1 MGSILPIIEA
11 NRIDNLLI
19 WMLSSAALCLLVYF
33 ILLPISYRL
42 HISHTKSGEM
52 FEIMERAKS
61 RMGIDFEVDLRITE
75 QEGYAFTSYR
85 NLFYALIIMSST
97 AQSAMLQDSELGE
110 TIIANELI
118 TLKNTRP
125 WRVVYGLVALCIC
138 GSSPLIVDQSFIE
151 LSEVYGYTAGFF
163 IGMFPYTLMWIGI
176 ALIDSAKAHSH
187 ISHAMTD
194 KEYHVS
200 GFRDLPCDRLPG
212 GNCVECL

>member
-97 AQSAMLQDSELGE
+97 A
-110 TIIANELI
+110 
-118 TLKNTRP
+118 
-125 WRVVYGLVALCIC
+125 
-138 GSSPLIVDQSFIE
+138 
-151 LSEVYGYTAGFF
+151 
-163 IGMFPYTLMWIGI
+163 
-176 ALIDSAKAHSH
+176 
-187 ISHAMTD
+187 
-194 KEYHVS
+194 
-200 GFRDLPCDRLPG
+200 
-212 GNCVECL
+212 